1 LPRTCVSGPKG
12 LSPVISRNNFSF
24 FPSGSSVAACRQA
37 SSAAGIRIE
46 GPPIRTLRR

>member
-1 LPRTCVSGPKG
+1 
-12 LSPVISRNNFSF
+12 VISRNNFSF